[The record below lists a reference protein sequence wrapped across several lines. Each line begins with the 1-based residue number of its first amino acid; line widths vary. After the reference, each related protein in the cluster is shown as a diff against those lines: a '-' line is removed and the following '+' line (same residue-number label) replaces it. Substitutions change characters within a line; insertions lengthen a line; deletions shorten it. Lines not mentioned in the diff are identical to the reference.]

1 MTNFDITKL
10 LGGVIHPAFD
20 KSITELNLVEDVKV
34 EPQKDDQGNILPDK
48 YKIKFK
54 LVFKSPDALA
64 SNIKKACE
72 EVILK
77 EYPNCKVSIVEM
89 VRESNAPK
97 KKNKLELGQEQLES
111 IDKII
116 SIASGKGGVGK
127 STVSVNLAITLAKM
141 GYKVGLADADVYG
154 PSVPKMTGTEGSIP
168 MVEFE
173 YQDGYVDLGEA
184 AMADQDEQGNPRGMN
199 PHGGVVKELIIPI
212 EKYGVKWMSIGY
224 FAAPE
229 QALIWRGAMACN
241 ALKQMTLQVKW
252 GELDFLLLD
261 LPPGTGDIHISM
273 VHDIPLNGAIIVTT
287 PQAVALA
294 DVEKGINM
302 YKNKDVNKHIYG
314 LVENMAWFTPA
325 ELPNNKYYIFGK
337 DGGAKMAE
345 KYNVPLLGQI
355 PIVQSIRE
363 CGDEGVPAAIDNDII
378 YKEFVKI
385 AEKVL

>member
-1 MTNFDITKL
+1 MTTQEILEK

-20 KSITELNLVEDVKV
+20 KSIMELNLVEDLKV
-34 EPQKDDQGNILPDK
+34 EPLKDAVGNEIPDS
-48 YKIKFK
+48 YKVRFK

-64 SNIKKACE
+64 SALKKACE
-72 EVILK
+72 EAICTAW
-77 EYPNCKVSIVEM
+77 PGTKVSIIEM
-89 VRESNAPK
+89 VREGAAPK
-97 KKNKLELGQEQLES
+97 KAKKLELGQEQLETVG
-111 IDKII
+111 KII
-116 SIASGKGGVGK
+116 AIASGKGGVGK

-154 PSVPKMTGTEGSIP
+154 PSIPKMTGTEGAVP
-168 MVEFE
+168 DVEFIYE
-173 YQDGYVDLGEA
+173 DGYSDHGEA
-184 AMADQDEQGNPRGMN
+184 AIEDQDASGNPMGKN
-199 PHGGVVKELIIPI
+199 PHGKTVGELIIPV
-212 EKYGVKWMSIGY
+212 EKFGVKWMSIGY
-224 FAAPE
+224 FARPE

-273 VHDIPLNGAIIVTT
+273 VHDIPLSGAIIVTT

-302 YKNKDVNKHIYG
+302 FRNKDINKPIFG

-325 ELPNNKYYIFGK
+325 ELPENKYYIFGK
-337 DGGAKMAE
+337 DGGKQMAE

-355 PIVQSIRE
+355 PLVQGIRE
-363 CGDEGVPAAIDNDII
+363 CGDEGIPAAVSAGPIFDA
-378 YKEFVKI
+378 FVEI
-385 AEKVL
+385 AKVL